1 MTDPSEKAVADC
13 VARLKSLFPDVP
25 ADFEWDGQTFEE
37 RCEAWVLHAIEEL
50 ENELECYVRD
60 REDNT
65 VEVPPQGDEDDD

>member
-1 MTDPSEKAVADC
+1 MIDLDKKAVADC
-13 VARLKSLFPDVP
+13 IVSLKRLFPDVP

-65 VEVPPQGDEDDD
+65 VEVLPQGEEDDD